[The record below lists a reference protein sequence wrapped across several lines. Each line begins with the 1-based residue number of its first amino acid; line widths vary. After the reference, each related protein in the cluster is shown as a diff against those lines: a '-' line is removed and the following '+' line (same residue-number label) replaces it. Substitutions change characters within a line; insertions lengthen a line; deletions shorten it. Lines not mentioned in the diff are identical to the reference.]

1 LKAKSKY
8 GNKKTIRTIGDTVY
22 KFDSL
27 KEAKYFDKFLL
38 LAKAKKITELTLQ
51 PKFLLL
57 DTLRVEGHKT
67 MAMRS
72 YIADFKYI
80 ENGQTIIV
88 DVKASAKFQDPV
100 YRLKKHLFLAKY
112 GHEVI
117 FKEVY

>member
-1 LKAKSKY
+1 MKAKSKY

-80 ENGQTIIV
+80 ENGQTIVV
-88 DVKASAKFQDPV
+88 DVKGFKTDI
-100 YRLKKHLFLAKY
+100 YKLKKHLFLAKY